1 MEARPEEGCA
11 DAIRALVASGV
22 RLYRES
28 LEQILRNAGG
38 IEVLGGASSSAETHE
53 NVNAG
58 SPSVV
63 LLDMAM
69 EDAFS
74 LARQIARHSRVT
86 KIVALG
92 MPELETEVLSCAVA
106 GIAGYVTRAA
116 SANDVVETVRAAAR
130 GEVRCSP
137 KVAGFLF
144 RHIATL
150 ASERG
155 GAMPAS
161 NLTAREAQ
169 IRRLLRQGMSNKMIS
184 RTLGIELPT
193 VKNHVHSIL
202 SKLGVHRRAEVILL
216 LPEESRPREGH
227 REDP

>member
-1 MEARPEEGCA
+1 MEAHPEAGCVN
-11 DAIRALVASGV
+11 AIRVLIASGV

-38 IEVLGGASSSAETHE
+38 VEVVGSASSAAEVLEQ
-53 NVNAG
+53 VRAG
-58 SPSVV
+58 NPSVM

-74 LARQIARHSRVT
+74 VARQVARQFRIT
-86 KIVALG
+86 KVVALG
-92 MPELETEVLSCAVA
+92 MPERESEVLSCALA

-116 SANDVVETVRAAAR
+116 SADDVLETVQAAAR

-137 KVAGFLF
+137 RVAGFLF

-150 ASERG
+150 ASEHG
-155 GAMPAS
+155 GRAPAKC
-161 NLTAREAQ
+161 LTAREAE

-202 SKLGVHRRAEVILL
+202 GKLGVHRRAEVILL
-216 LPEESRPREGH
+216 LPEEPRATDGH
-227 REDP
+227 RDDL